1 MMSQINED
9 MQSKATRPFSRGEL
23 MQIKETLEQK
33 GSLTDR
39 LLFSL
44 MLTGMRPSEY
54 LPFKSQ
60 DLVLGVEKTVKF
72 RAVSLPKQDVDLAV
86 EILNLRNRSKN
97 DYIFPS
103 GSASN
108 SPMKPEELRKKLVSW
123 LKAANVSHGGRS
135 PHVVRRSV
143 IIAKAEAAMQVS
155 KRFNPAMGTIS
166 RNMTHHYAI
175 NKRPP
180 QN

>member
-1 MMSQINED
+1 MMSQTKED

-86 EILNLRNRSKN
+86 QILNLRNSSKN
-97 DYIFPS
+97 DYIFP
-103 GSASN
+103 AAQLQT
-108 SPMKPEELRKKLVSW
+108 LR
-123 LKAANVSHGGRS
+123 
-135 PHVVRRSV
+135 
-143 IIAKAEAAMQVS
+143 
-155 KRFNPAMGTIS
+155 
-166 RNMTHHYAI
+166 
-175 NKRPP
+175 
-180 QN
+180 